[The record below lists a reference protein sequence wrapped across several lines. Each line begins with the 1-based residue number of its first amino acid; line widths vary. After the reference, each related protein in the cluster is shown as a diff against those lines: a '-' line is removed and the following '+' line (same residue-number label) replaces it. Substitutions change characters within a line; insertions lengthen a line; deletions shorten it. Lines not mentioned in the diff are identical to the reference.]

1 MATEDIELWF
11 VRGSISAKTRANT
24 DLERLDEGPQQ
35 YANGVALSQQFDETR
50 RAEQT
55 QEAQTDEVVLQHTH
69 SRRCDDRY
77 VTART
82 CVRACVSARTRTC
95 SYVDVLRHGD
105 VRRCATVV

>member
-69 SRRCDDRY
+69 NRRCDDRY
-77 VTART
+77 VTVFV
-82 CVRACVSARTRTC
+82 CVRKCTRTC
-95 SYVDVLRHGD
+95 SYVDVLRQTMRDCSLPTAEPTH
-105 VRRCATVV
+105 